1 MQECYTLPVLH
12 PIKKSIKNN
21 TNKEKKTDNPIK
33 KDLSGQLREPNTNS
47 SSIIIYYQNTVKKKD
62 YDL

>member
-1 MQECYTLPVLH
+1 MPECYKLFVLH
-12 PIKKSIKNN
+12 PIKKVLRT
-21 TNKEKKTDNPIK
+21 TNKKKKTDNPIK